1 VTRIADGQYEVS
13 SSSGYKYKT
22 GSELNVKIDG
32 KPYTMFTKGEL
43 AWAHDSAQDKDM
55 IERMKAKSTM
65 TVKGTSV
72 KNTYSIDSYS
82 LSGFTSAFKR
92 MKELCQ

>member
-1 VTRIADGQYEVS
+1 
-13 SSSGYKYKT
+13 
-22 GSELNVKIDG
+22 
-32 KPYTMFTKGEL
+32 L